1 MRLDCCALKA
11 HTLLNDGQESEV
23 TRIVARRPVGRDG
36 NCSGNETN
44 AYGIFCV
51 TDSSARDGSFS
62 GHQQDRLRAHKCDR

>member
-11 HTLLNDGQESEV
+11 HTLSKDGQESEV

-44 AYGIFCV
+44 ADGIF
-51 TDSSARDGSFS
+51 A
-62 GHQQDRLRAHKCDR
+62 